1 MSNRTIDKAN
11 ISDFE
16 LGKILF
22 RRGITFESCT
32 NDRMR
37 DGWNVA
43 ENNTAWGIY
52 DDSPE
57 DAVRF
62 EYSQPWN
69 AASAGVYPG
78 KAITPKRNSRA
89 YSNEYHYHGVD
100 YPEPSL

>member
-62 EYSQPWN
+62 EYARPHFSE
-69 AASAGVYPG
+69 SAFKEV
-78 KAITPKRNSRA
+78 A
-89 YSNEYHYHGVD
+89 YNNQYHRQGVD
-100 YPEPSL
+100 YSEPSVQ

>member
-62 EYSQPWN
+62 EYARPHFSESAFQSAAYESQ
-69 AASAGVYPG
+69 
-78 KAITPKRNSRA
+78 
-89 YSNEYHYHGVD
+89 YSFQGVD
-100 YPEPSL
+100 YIEPAIQ

>member
-43 ENNTAWGIY
+43 ENAAAWAIY

-62 EYSQPWN
+62 EYARPHFSE
-69 AASAGVYPG
+69 AAFQSA
-78 KAITPKRNSRA
+78 A
-89 YSNEYHYHGVD
+89 YNNEYHRQGVD
-100 YPEPSL
+100 YSEPSVQ

>member
-43 ENNTAWGIY
+43 ENNTAWGVY

-62 EYSQPWN
+62 EYSRPHFSE
-69 AASAGVYPG
+69 AAFQSA
-78 KAITPKRNSRA
+78 A
-89 YSNEYHYHGVD
+89 YNNEYHRQGVD
-100 YPEPSL
+100 YSEPAIQ

>member
-62 EYSQPWN
+62 EYARPHFSE
-69 AASAGVYPG
+69 AAFKEV
-78 KAITPKRNSRA
+78 A
-89 YSNEYHYHGVD
+89 YNNEYSFQGVD
-100 YPEPSL
+100 YIEPSL

>member
-22 RRGITFESCT
+22 RRGITFDACT

-69 AASAGVYPG
+69 AATADVYPG

-89 YSNEYHYHGVD
+89 YSNEYHYQGVD
-100 YPEPSL
+100 YLEPSL

>member
-37 DGWNVA
+37 HGWNVA
-43 ENNTAWGIY
+43 ENAAAWAIY

-62 EYSQPWN
+62 EYSRPHFSE
-69 AASAGVYPG
+69 SAFKEV
-78 KAITPKRNSRA
+78 A
-89 YSNEYHYHGVD
+89 YNNQYSFNGVD
-100 YPEPSL
+100 YSEPSL

>member
-43 ENNTAWGIY
+43 ENNTAWGVF

-62 EYSQPWN
+62 EYARPHFSE
-69 AASAGVYPG
+69 AALKEV
-78 KAITPKRNSRA
+78 A
-89 YSNEYHYHGVD
+89 YNNEYSFNGVD
-100 YPEPSL
+100 YNEPSVQ